1 MNWRFTFN
9 QNNSGHSK
17 KEIFDDYEQKYLK
30 KLNKIKSEIQKI
42 QNKQK
47 EIELNEL
54 KDRIARRLKLLYK
67 KDLKFY
73 AEMGQ
78 LNAYNRYVD
87 KLFEDKESLPISL
100 KKAASSNPPLK
111 LLKHKT
117 LVKT

>member
-54 KDRIARRLKLLYK
+54 KDRIARRLKLEK
-67 KDLKFY
+67 KSGKNSDPKKFRNQY
-73 AEMGQ
+73 Q
-78 LNAYNRYVD
+78 D
-87 KLFEDKESLPISL
+87 KCYIILFIGHISSKRRIESL
-100 KKAASSNPPLK
+100 
-111 LLKHKT
+111 
-117 LVKT
+117 LVYIL

>member
-54 KDRIARRLKLLYK
+54 KDRIARRLKLEKKSGEKTIKQYK
-67 KDLKFY
+67 IIKT
-73 AEMGQ
+73 
-78 LNAYNRYVD
+78 
-87 KLFEDKESLPISL
+87 I
-100 KKAASSNPPLK
+100 KKTFK
-111 LLKHKT
+111 KKKH
-117 LVKT
+117 